1 MDDIDLYILQN
12 SSIIEQKD
20 DIMVVSGE
28 INSNESVSV
37 SGGELNLTCCD
48 YSNEHS
54 TDVPCTIVK
63 TSGNKFNLTCK
74 VEDEIDCNLDNSM
87 LIDGNKILIVDFEEG
102 TNGNI
107 TIDPD
112 DDDDNTGSGTRR
124 NYYHKSSGGLSGG
137 LIALIVII
145 PIVLV
150 AIIAALIFLL
160 KKPNSPNL
168 IDNSKS
174 VAGLN
179 IQKWI

>member
-1 MDDIDLYILQN
+1 
-12 SSIIEQKD
+12 
-20 DIMVVSGE
+20 MVVSGE
-28 INSNESVSV
+28 INSNESVSF
-37 SGGELNLTCCD
+37 SGGELNLTCYD

-54 TDVPCTIVK
+54 TDVPCTILK

-87 LIDGNKILIVDFEEG
+87 LTDGNKILIVDFEEG

-107 TIDPD
+107 TIDP

-168 IDNSKS
+168 IDNSNS

-179 IQKWI
+179 IQK